1 MLYVTLVEK
10 SIFRFLT
17 HTFQGP
23 ALCSKS
29 YHVTLIAKLERS
41 SANFVE
47 HIKKKEN
54 PFVSLSV

>member
-23 ALCSKS
+23 RYVANRI
-29 YHVTLIAKLERS
+29 TLHLLQ
-41 SANFVE
+41 
-47 HIKKKEN
+47 
-54 PFVSLSV
+54 SLKDRQLISWSI